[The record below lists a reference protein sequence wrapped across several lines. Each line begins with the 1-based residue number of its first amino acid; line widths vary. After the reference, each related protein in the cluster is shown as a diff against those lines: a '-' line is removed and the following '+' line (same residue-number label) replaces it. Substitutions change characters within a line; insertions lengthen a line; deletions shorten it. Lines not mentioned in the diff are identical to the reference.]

1 MPTARFTQGH
11 PSRVSMAD
19 DESVLRRVSHA
30 VDPLVT
36 YFVAKSIAIAADVSA
51 SLSPSLK

>member
-1 MPTARFTQGH
+1 MPTVRFTQGH

-19 DESVLRRVSHA
+19 DESGLRRVSHA
-30 VDPLVT
+30 VDPLVA
-36 YFVAKSIAIAADVSA
+36 YFAAKSIAIAADVSA